1 MEKIGRVTRKTHICN
16 TGGSVCLDRQLG
28 KPQTSQQIHSMKEL
42 LSKWFNGRRKNNSC
56 LCRENYRNLMSNHH
70 EKDKEGNA
78 FMYSS
83 ERENKTFWLFQK
95 QRKMYPTEDCLPHHI
110 SAPDEKRKKH
120 NLVLHFLLY
129 SATFQVIFSL
139 KRNTSTVKRP

>member
-1 MEKIGRVTRKTHICN
+1 
-16 TGGSVCLDRQLG
+16 
-28 KPQTSQQIHSMKEL
+28 
-42 LSKWFNGRRKNNSC
+42 
-56 LCRENYRNLMSNHH
+56 MSNHH

-110 SAPDEKRKKH
+110 SATDEKRKKH

-139 KRNTSTVKRP
+139 KRNTSYSQETMSRKVGFSPGGNLGQVSHY